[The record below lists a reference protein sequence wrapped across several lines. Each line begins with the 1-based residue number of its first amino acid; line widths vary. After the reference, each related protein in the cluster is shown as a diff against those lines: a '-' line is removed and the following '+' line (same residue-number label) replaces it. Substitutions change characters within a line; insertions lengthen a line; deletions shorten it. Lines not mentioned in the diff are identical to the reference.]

1 MLWSLTKEIKRFIE
15 NKNTITNIYRI
26 QAFDLIMRG
35 HFCIGFIVFMLKG
48 KSLPYDINLFSH
60 KEYGKNDKKY

>member
-1 MLWSLTKEIKRFIE
+1 M
-15 NKNTITNIYRI
+15 TNIYRI
-26 QAFDLIMRG
+26 QAFDLIMCG
-35 HFCIGFIVFMLKG
+35 HFCIRFIVFILEG